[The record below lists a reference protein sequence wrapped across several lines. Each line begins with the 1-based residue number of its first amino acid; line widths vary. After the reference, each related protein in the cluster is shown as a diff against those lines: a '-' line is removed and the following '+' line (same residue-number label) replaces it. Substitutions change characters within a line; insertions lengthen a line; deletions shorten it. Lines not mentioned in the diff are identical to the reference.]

1 MFQNIGRLF
10 WQNFAKF
17 CWLFCKIL
25 FAKVSQILH
34 SHGIIFQVLGWIWI
48 KIAEQV
54 EVIGAFMNIET
65 DFEFWKIKFT
75 KFYCNIKKM
84 LKKIRN

>member
-10 WQNFAKF
+10 WPNFAKF
-17 CWLFCKIL
+17 CWLSCEIL

-34 SHGIIFQVLGWIWI
+34 SHSIIFKVLGWTWI

-75 KFYCNIKKM
+75 KFLLYNVI
-84 LKKIRN
+84 